1 MSRSLPVLT
10 GSEHLGFHCTGCGAC
25 CKGLRVS
32 VTHRDVERLLNVLGG
47 SALALVQ
54 WLAPD
59 EVDMEGEPSSFV
71 ELRGGRRLMVLAQD
85 AGACRFLD
93 EQQRCSVYA
102 ARPADCRLFPF
113 HLERDA
119 QGMPRELTL
128 LAFEGCDYQR
138 DGHNDAAELEQSD
151 AARWAELAD
160 YQLRVASW
168 NRLVRHRRRF
178 GRLGGDAAD
187 FLAFVGLP

>member
-10 GSEHLGFHCTGCGAC
+10 GSEHLRFRCSGCGAC

-32 VTHRDVERLLNVLGG
+32 LTHRDLTRLLNLLGG
-47 SALALVQ
+47 SALRLVE

-93 EQQRCSVYA
+93 AEQRCSVYA
-102 ARPADCRLFPF
+102 ARPADCQLFPF
-113 HLERDA
+113 HLERDP
-119 QGMPRELTL
+119 QGLARELTL
-128 LAFEGCDYQR
+128 LPFEGCDYER
-138 DGHNDAAELEQSD
+138 DGDNPAVELVKSD
-151 AARWAELAD
+151 AVRWGELAD

-168 NRLVRHRRRF
+168 NRLARHRRRF
-178 GRLGGDAAD
+178 GHPAGDAAE
-187 FLAFVGLP
+187 FLAFLGVA